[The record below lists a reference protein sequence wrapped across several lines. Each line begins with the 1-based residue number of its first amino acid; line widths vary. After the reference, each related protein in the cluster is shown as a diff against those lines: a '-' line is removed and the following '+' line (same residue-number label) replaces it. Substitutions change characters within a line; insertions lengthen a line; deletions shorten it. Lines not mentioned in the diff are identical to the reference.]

1 MVLASRDPSHII
13 SFKPLPQKLFACCR
27 SAVPE
32 PPFSEIPRANLACF
46 RRFPLFIQQELTMSE
61 AKLTKSLSPMQ
72 VCALALG
79 SIVGWGCFVLP
90 GDMFLPSAGPLG
102 TLLGFLAGAILISFV
117 GVCYSYMVKYAPV
130 AGGAF
135 TYAYIGFGPT
145 ASFICGWALVI
156 GYIAIVMIDIAALSL
171 IFRFLF
177 PGVFEFGE
185 LYTIAGWKVYVGEVL
200 LMTAGTIV
208 FGWLNYRS
216 VGMAGKLQLI
226 LAFMLTF
233 GIVAFFFG
241 SASLDSAGISNL
253 VPLFAENKSQAAC
266 IMSIFAL
273 SPFLFVGFDTVPQ
286 ASEEFAFEPS
296 RCRNI
301 MVVSIFVG
309 MILYAMV
316 MLGVAIAIPYPELLA
331 KMEEMRASGGHAWA
345 TGYVATLAFGK
356 LGSIILACAVFGAVC
371 TGINGFFVAA
381 SRLLLAM
388 SRGRILPEWFGRI
401 HPTYHTPYNA
411 ILFTAVLA
419 LLTPFA
425 GRSAVGWTV
434 DMSSVGTGIGYLF
447 TCLVARR
454 AILNSGE
461 TRGRS
466 IGLFCCVMGTICS
479 ILTLILLLTP
489 GSPAYISFA
498 PRCVLAVWVIMGF
511 VFYFSNKKVWS
522 NLSTEEISRNIL
534 GGTDIPIL
542 FNKKTAPCTIER
554 ENA

>member
-1 MVLASRDPSHII
+1 MA
-13 SFKPLPQKLFACCR
+13 
-27 SAVPE
+27 E
-32 PPFSEIPRANLACF
+32 EI
-46 RRFPLFIQQELTMSE
+46 
-61 AKLTKSLSPMQ
+61 KLTKSLSPLQ

-90 GDMFLPSAGPLG
+90 GDMFLPNAGPIG

-117 GVCYSYMVKYAPV
+117 GVCYSYMIKHAPV

-135 TYAYIGFGPT
+135 TYAYVGYGPT
-145 ASFICGWALVI
+145 ASFICGWSLVI

-185 LYTIAGWKVYVGEVL
+185 LYTIAGWKVYVGEII
-200 LMTAGTIV
+200 LMTIGTIL

-233 GIVAFFFG
+233 GIIAFFWG
-241 SASLDSAGISNL
+241 ATTTDTAGISNL
-253 VPLFAENKSQAAC
+253 MPYFAENKSQAAC
-266 IMSIFAL
+266 VMSIFAL

-286 ASEEFAFEPS
+286 ASEEFAFDPAK
-296 RCRNI
+296 CRNI
-301 MVVSIFVG
+301 MVISIFCG
-309 MILYAMV
+309 MLLYAMV
-316 MLGVAIAIPYPELLA
+316 MLGVAIAMPYPELLQ
-331 KMEEMRASGGHAWA
+331 KMEEMRAAGGHAWA

-356 LGSIILACAVFGAVC
+356 VGSIVLACAVFGAVC

-388 SRGRILPEWFGRI
+388 ARGRILPAWFGKI
-401 HPTYHTPYNA
+401 HPVYHTPSNA
-411 ILFTAVLA
+411 ILFTSLLA
-419 LLTPFA
+419 FLTPFA

-454 AILNSGE
+454 AILHSDKKEG
-461 TRGRS
+461 RGM
-466 IGLFCCVMGTICS
+466 GLFCCAMGIFCS
-479 ILTLILLLTP
+479 LLTLVLLLTP

-498 PRCVLAVWVIMGF
+498 PRVVLGIWVLLGIF
-511 VFYFSNKKVWS
+511 FYFSQKKEWS
-522 NLSTEEISRNIL
+522 QLSTDEISANIL
-534 GGTDIPIL
+534 GGSDIPV
-542 FNKKTAPCTIER
+542 FFKKK
-554 ENA
+554 

>member
-1 MVLASRDPSHII
+1 MEQEI
-13 SFKPLPQKLFACCR
+13 KLEKA
-27 SAVPE
+27 
-32 PPFSEIPRANLACF
+32 
-46 RRFPLFIQQELTMSE
+46 
-61 AKLTKSLSPMQ
+61 LSPTQ
-72 VCALALG
+72 VTALALG

-90 GDMFLPSAGPLG
+90 GDMFLPQAGPLG

-117 GVCYSYMVKYAPV
+117 GVCYSYMIKYAPV

-135 TYAYIGFGPT
+135 TYAYVGYGPT
-145 ASFICGWALVI
+145 ASFICGWSLVI

-185 LYTIAGWKVYVGEVL
+185 LYTIAGWKVYVGGVL
-200 LMTAGTIV
+200 LMFAGTAI
-208 FGWLNYRS
+208 FGWLNYHS
-216 VGMAGKLQLI
+216 ISMAGKLQLI

-233 GIVAFFFG
+233 GIIAFFFG
-241 SASLDSAGISNL
+241 AATTDTASVTNL
-253 VPLFAENKSQAAC
+253 MPYFAENKSKTAC
-266 IMSIFAL
+266 VLSIFAL

-286 ASEEFAFEPS
+286 ASEEFAFAPG

-309 MILYAMV
+309 MMLYAMV
-316 MLGVAIAIPYPELLA
+316 MLGVALAMPYPELLQ
-331 KMEEMRASGGHAWA
+331 KMDEMRAAGGHAWA
-345 TGYVATLAFGK
+345 TGYVANIAFGK
-356 LGSIILACAVFGAVC
+356 FGSIVLACAVFGAVC

-401 HPTYHTPYNA
+401 HPRYHTPYNA
-411 ILFTAVLA
+411 ILFTAALA

-454 AILNSGE
+454 AIRQSSGP
-461 TRGRS
+461 GRS
-466 IGLFCCVMGTICS
+466 VGLFCCMMGVICS
-479 ILTLILLLTP
+479 ILTLVLLLTP

-498 PRCVLAVWVIMGF
+498 PRIVLAVWVVLGVI
-511 VFYFSNKKVWS
+511 FYFSNKKVWS
-522 NLSTEEISRNIL
+522 SLSTEEMSRNIL
-534 GGTDIPIL
+534 GGADIRLFFTD
-542 FNKKTAPCTIER
+542 KTK
-554 ENA
+554 

>member
-1 MVLASRDPSHII
+1 
-13 SFKPLPQKLFACCR
+13 
-27 SAVPE
+27 
-32 PPFSEIPRANLACF
+32 
-46 RRFPLFIQQELTMSE
+46 MSE
-61 AKLTKSLSPMQ
+61 AKLQKSLSPMQ

-79 SIVGWGCFVLP
+79 SIVGWDCFVLP
-90 GDMFLPSAGPLG
+90 GDLFLPSAGPLG
-102 TLLGFLAGAILISFV
+102 TLLGFLAGAVLISFV

-156 GYIAIVMIDIAALSL
+156 GYVAIVMIDIAALSL

-185 LYTIAGWKVYVGEVL
+185 LYTIAGWKVYMGEVL

-208 FGWLNYRS
+208 FGLLNYRS

-233 GIVAFFFG
+233 GIVSFFFG
-241 SASLDSAGISNL
+241 ANTLETADIGNL

-266 IMSIFAL
+266 ILSIFAL

-286 ASEEFAFEPS
+286 ASEEFAFDPG

-309 MILYAMV
+309 MMLYAMV

-331 KMEEMRASGGHAWA
+331 KMEEMRNAGGHAWA

-356 LGSIILACAVFGAVC
+356 FGSVILACAVFGAVC

-419 LLTPFA
+419 LFTPFA

-434 DMSSVGTGIGYLF
+434 DMSSVGTSIGYLF

-454 AILNSGE
+454 AILNSGNAS
-461 TRGRS
+461 GRNL
-466 IGLFCCVMGTICS
+466 GLFCCVMGTICS
-479 ILTLILLLTP
+479 ILTLVLLLTP

-498 PRCVLAVWVIMGF
+498 PRCVLALWVILGLI
-511 VFYFSNKKVWS
+511 FYYSNKKVWS
-522 NLSTEEISRNIL
+522 SLPTEELSRNIL
-534 GGTDIPIL
+534 GGADIPVL
-542 FNKKTAPCTIER
+542 FHKPSPASRPEKQLQV
-554 ENA
+554 